1 MHLQQDVN
9 IVLSKTNY
17 QNILLQ
23 TVRDR
28 SSRGDQ
34 RLLDEFSFA
43 LVVTG
48 LLLGLRHGIDWD
60 HIAAIS
66 DLTSSQQQ
74 RLRGLGMGT
83 LYALGHAAA
92 VIVLGLIA
100 IWFGSVLPNWID
112 RYLEILVGVT
122 LLLLSV
128 WLCWTMVRY
137 KGKLVLRSRWMLL
150 FDASKTIYNKVR
162 KNPANPINYSHRR
175 QYSAQAS
182 ISIGIIHG
190 IGAETGTQALLL
202 AATAGVTSALTGSF
216 LLVAFVVGL
225 LLSNTAITIA
235 ASSGLLSS
243 DHHRGLQMS
252 VGILVAGF
260 SFILG
265 SMFIMGMTQNLPSF
279 LT

>member
-1 MHLQQDVN
+1 
-9 IVLSKTNY
+9 
-17 QNILLQ
+17 
-23 TVRDR
+23 
-28 SSRGDQ
+28 
-34 RLLDEFSFA
+34 LLDEFSVA
-43 LVVTG
+43 LISTG

-66 DLTSSQQQ
+66 DLASTQQK
-74 RLRGLGMGT
+74 RSRALGMGT
-83 LYALGHAAA
+83 LYAIGHAA
-92 VIVLGLIA
+92 IVMTLGIMA
-100 IWFGSVLPNWID
+100 IWFGTIMPSWID

-150 FDASKTIYNKVR
+150 FGAGKSIYSRLRKKT
-162 KNPANPINYSHRR
+162 ATPINYSHRR